1 MASAQPDSGGPG
13 DRLGPL
19 GRPSFKK
26 HGTTVKP
33 FEESS
38 ALVTTSVFAISR
50 NAMYLGLSLILLG
63 ITLLQ
68 GSAAPF
74 MVILVFP
81 VLLDR
86 RFIAPEQRM
95 LETTFGDQYRQYRQH
110 VRKWF

>member
-1 MASAQPDSGGPG
+1 
-13 DRLGPL
+13 
-19 GRPSFKK
+19 
-26 HGTTVKP
+26 
-33 FEESS
+33 
-38 ALVTTSVFAISR
+38 
-50 NAMYLGLSLILLG
+50 
-63 ITLLQ
+63 
-68 GSAAPF
+68 